1 VLDGDEKQ
9 KQVPRSAYPICDGAP
24 KRSARDDKSKFFF
37 DRKSVGWVEMKSE
50 KQVPRSAYP
59 ICDGAPRRSARDD
72 KSKYFVF
79 GKELN
84 A

>member
-1 VLDGDEKQ
+1 MLDGDEKQ
-9 KQVPRSAYPICDGAP
+9 KQVPRFAYPICDGAP

-59 ICDGAPRRSARDD
+59 ICDGAQGAPLGMTSLSISFSGR
-72 KSKYFVF
+72 
-79 GKELN
+79 N
-84 A
+84 